1 MLAHNMPLMV
11 WERTSF
17 SLGRG
22 GFMWPT
28 GLGEQS
34 EHWILVPPTSARLL
48 VPCIHIT
55 GTVDSAISHWNSQDV
70 TALMNS
76 PVVSSYKGANYYI
89 ILKDVP
95 IQIIIPKAIS
105 F

>member
-11 WERTSF
+11 WERTSI
-17 SLGRG
+17 SLNRG

-28 GLGEQS
+28 GLGEQN

-55 GTVDSAISHWNSQDV
+55 VTVDSAQSLEQPRCYCLNEFTCS
-70 TALMNS
+70 
-76 PVVSSYKGANYYI
+76 
-89 ILKDVP
+89 
-95 IQIIIPKAIS
+95 
-105 F
+105 

>member
-1 MLAHNMPLMV
+1 
-11 WERTSF
+11 
-17 SLGRG
+17 
-22 GFMWPT
+22 MWPT

-89 ILKDVP
+89 ISLFPHRIIRNKKYIHAQKEVSRDV
-95 IQIIIPKAIS
+95 
-105 F
+105 